1 MHDRAPDHRPLGPR
15 PQQFPGTLGNAESP
29 PKKTPK
35 MPTPR
40 HVTTQMPKVKDKARI
55 LKSSRR
61 KAVSYLRGAPRWTG
75 ASFIQRRFAGQ
86 KGWAQNLR
94 RDENPDGKAATLRP
108 RPATSAGRPPT
119 PPLPGVSPVST
130 LITVITTA
138 LIFTSRL
145 IPYRPKRL

>member
-1 MHDRAPDHRPLGPR
+1 
-15 PQQFPGTLGNAESP
+15 
-29 PKKTPK
+29 

-55 LKSSRR
+55 LKSGRR

-94 RDENPDGKAATLRP
+94 RDENPGGQAATLRP
-108 RPATSAGRPPT
+108 RPATSAGRPPNAS
-119 PPLPGVSPVST
+119 PSRCEPGLDT
-130 LITVITTA
+130 H
-138 LIFTSRL
+138 
-145 IPYRPKRL
+145 YRNYNCIDFHI

>member
-15 PQQFPGTLGNAESP
+15 PQRFPGTPGNAESP

-55 LKSSRR
+55 LKSGRR
-61 KAVSYLRGAPRWTG
+61 KAVSYLRGATRWTG

-94 RDENPDGKAATLRP
+94 CNENPGGQAATLRP
-108 RPATSAGRPPT
+108 RLAISAGRPPT
-119 PPLPGVSPVST
+119 LRRAPPNASPSRCEPG
-130 LITVITTA
+130 LDA
-138 LIFTSRL
+138 H
-145 IPYRPKRL
+145 YRNYNCMDFHV